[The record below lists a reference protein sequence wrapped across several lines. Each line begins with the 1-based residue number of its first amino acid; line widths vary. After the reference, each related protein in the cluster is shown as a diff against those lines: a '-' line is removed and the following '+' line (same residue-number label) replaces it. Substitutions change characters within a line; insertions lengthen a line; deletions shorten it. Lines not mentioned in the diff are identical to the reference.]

1 MLTIGRVARKAGVS
15 TDCVRFYERVGL
27 LAAAGKT
34 PAGYRLYD
42 EECVRRLLFIKHA
55 QRCGFSLPQ
64 IRELLHADTPAGH
77 KATLRLA
84 MDKKQEIEQTISAL
98 RAMGEALSSYIRAC
112 DAAGKTS
119 DGTPAENILVAA
131 LSAHIAGPAGSS
143 GENRVSAVT
152 RLAPAGAPAAV
163 RYGLS

>member
-34 PAGYRLYD
+34 RAGYRLYD
-42 EECVRRLLFIKHA
+42 DECVRRLLFIKHA

-64 IRELLHADTPAGH
+64 IRDLLDADTAADR
-77 KATLRLA
+77 KVALRLA
-84 MDKKQEIEQTISAL
+84 MEKKQEIEQTIAAL
-98 RAMGEALSSYIRAC
+98 RAMNEALSSYIRSC

-119 DGTPAENILVAA
+119 ATDAASGENVLVAA
-131 LSAHIAGPAGSS
+131 LSAHISGPAG
-143 GENRVSAVT
+143 GEPRIAAVS
-152 RLAPAGAPAAV
+152 RLAPAGAAEAV
-163 RYGLS
+163 RYSLS